1 MDSKADLNGDLTVFT
16 TQNVYLTAFLISHPE
31 FSLGKVDIKD
41 LNKSNIADLEVKY
54 ESKHQKMLEN
64 FIDLFKKEKAIV
76 NLTVY
81 QKNIRFVMHLVNKR
95 KSGITGDDKNG

>member
-1 MDSKADLNGDLTVFT
+1 MEEKTDLNEELSIYD
-16 TQNVYLTAFLISHPE
+16 TQNVYLTAFLISQPE
-31 FSLGKVDIKD
+31 FSLGKVDIQD
-41 LNKSNIADLEVKY
+41 LTKSNIADLEVKY

-81 QKNIRFVMHLVNKR
+81 QKNIRFVMHLVNQR
-95 KSGITGDDKNG
+95 KSGIKDDKNG

>member
-1 MDSKADLNGDLTVFT
+1 MEDRIDLNEELCVYS

-31 FSLGKVDIKD
+31 FSLGNVAIKD
-41 LNKSNIADLEVKY
+41 LSKGNIADLEVKY
-54 ESKHQKMLEN
+54 VLKYQKMLEN

-95 KSGITGDDKNG
+95 KSGIEDEKNG